1 MHPAQSSQPGNA
13 LLKTATNTVA
23 HPQHPKTPHANDL
36 AKYSKAPI
44 PFAEAANQS
53 QFQVQ
58 HHLAQRALSK
68 TPATASKPSPQYPNG
83 DNISLPEIATDSEDS
98 DDENDFV
105 PPEWANSPELR
116 HLLQHQQL
124 VDPMKVF
131 GPIAP
136 LAVEDVF
143 KGGNKERQ
151 ARLRARTSSANWNGP
166 DRLTEEERRR
176 DFEAREKLE
185 KDGGWSFNLNV

>member
-1 MHPAQSSQPGNA
+1 M
-13 LLKTATNTVA
+13 LKTAVNAA
-23 HPQHPKTPHANDL
+23 HQAQHPKTPHINDI

-44 PFAEAANQS
+44 PFAEASNAPQNQTH
-53 QFQVQ
+53 QYQ
-58 HHLAQRALSK
+58 HKPPPNLK
-68 TPATASKPSPQYPNG
+68 TPATASKSSPHYPNG

-98 DDENDFV
+98 DDDNDFV

-116 HLLQHQQL
+116 QLLQQQQL

-136 LAVEDVF
+136 LAMEEVF
-143 KGGNKERQ
+143 KGSKERQ
-151 ARLRARTSSANWNGP
+151 AKFRARTSSANWTGA

-176 DFEAREKLE
+176 DIEARERLE
-185 KDGGWSFNLNV
+185 KDGGWSFNAGV